1 MLYIYGD
8 IIIVENIIINY
19 IIIWL
24 TAHFSKKKTNLFK
37 MFLGSFIGAVYTI
50 LIFLPS
56 MKFLNEPSMKICLS
70 ILIIVIVFTPE
81 KIMDFL
87 RPFSIFY
94 LISFI
99 FGGIAFALIYMSDQG
114 GLSSKGFFY
123 VADFPISLLIT
134 TLIIGFFIIK
144 ISWEYIQKKISKEN
158 ILTTIYIHIDGKKI
172 RTKGLFDTANFLYD
186 PVSKLPVIIVEYD
199 FIQSILPKE
208 IDSIFKYSDGKN
220 FQLISKAL
228 VNSDWAKRFRM
239 IPYSSIG
246 KENGLLIGFK
256 TDKIITLDKKE
267 KKEIINVIM
276 AIYCHKLSKSGEY
289 NALLNPEIFNM

>member
-8 IIIVENIIINY
+8 IIIVENFIINY

-37 MFLGSFIGAVYTI
+37 MFLGSFIGAIYAI
-50 LIFLPS
+50 LVFFPT

-70 ILIIVIVFTPE
+70 VFIIVIVFCPE
-81 KIMDFL
+81 KIMDFI

-123 VADFPISLLIT
+123 IADFPVSLLVI
-134 TLIIGFFIIK
+134 TLILGLFTIK

-158 ILTTIYIHIDGKKI
+158 IFTTISIHIDGKKI
-172 RTKGLFDTANFLYD
+172 RMKGLFDTANFLYD

-199 FIQSILPKE
+199 FIQSILPEE
-208 IDSIFKYSDGKN
+208 INSIFQCHDEQN
-220 FQLISKAL
+220 FQLISSIL
-228 VNSDWAKRFRM
+228 INSDWAKRFRM

-246 KENGLLIGFK
+246 NENGLLIGFK
-256 TDKIITLDKKE
+256 TDKIIILDKKE

-289 NALLNPEIFNM
+289 NVLLNPEILNM